1 MPAMY
6 TSNPARISQS
16 IGGVGHNVAL
26 AAHRAGVSVSLASAV
41 ADDLAGQTL
50 LSSLRGAGLNSGAIQ
65 KLPATSETRTA
76 QYVAFNDLNKDL
88 VVAMADMDILSSPTM
103 ASQDL
108 WTSLVSSH
116 KPEWIVADA
125 NWSTDA
131 LKSIF
136 GAGKTAGVP
145 VAFEPVS
152 IQKSQRLFRSPLKLI
167 GPNDVVPANR
177 ISLATPNSLELKSMY
192 NVARDEFLFDSEQWW
207 DVVNNLNMSSAG
219 SRDKLIAITNTELVD
234 EGIPQQSI
242 QLLPYIPNLVTKL
255 GSKGCLLTML
265 LRAGD
270 ERLTDPDH
278 APYVLA
284 KTAQVEDG
292 EVGGVYL
299 RLFPPAEVVT
309 QDQIVSVNGVGD
321 TLLGVLMAG
330 LIKGQRLE
338 EAIPT
343 AQKAAVLTLKAKEAV
358 SPQITPELL
367 ER

>member
-1 MPAMY
+1 M
-6 TSNPARISQS
+6 T
-16 IGGVGHNVAL
+16 GL
-26 AAHRAGVSVSLASAV
+26 EAGAV
-41 ADDLAGQTL
+41 
-50 LSSLRGAGLNSGAIQ
+50 Q
-65 KLPATSETRTA
+65 KLPATPETRTA
-76 QYVAFNDLNKDL
+76 QYVAFNNLDKDL
-88 VVAMADMDILSSPTM
+88 VVAMADMDILSSPAM

-108 WTSLVSSH
+108 WTSIVAKQ

-131 LKSIF
+131 LKSIC
-136 GAGKTAGVP
+136 AAAKTAEVP

-152 IQKSQRLFRSPLKLI
+152 TQKSQRLFRSPSALI
-167 GPNDVVPANR
+167 GPRDVVPANK
-177 ISLATPNSLELKSMY
+177 ISLATPNSLELKAMY
-192 NVARDEFLFDSEQWW
+192 NVARDDFLFDSEHWW
-207 DVVNNLNMSSAG
+207 GVVNNLNMSSAV

-242 QLLPYIPNLVTKL
+242 QLLPYIPNIVTKL

-270 ERLTDPDH
+270 ERLSDPEH

-284 KTAQVEDG
+284 KTAQVEGD
-292 EVGGVYL
+292 EIGGVYL

-338 EAIPT
+338 EAIPM

-358 SPQITPELL
+358 SPKISLELL
-367 ER
+367 LKA